1 MRQQGKNVMHSVKI
15 DKVKLLAIVKENK
28 AKHISEYNEAVDDY
42 KALAVKIA
50 KHNLEL
56 ANTGDLDKIKDM
68 KSVPT
73 APTSYEA
80 DYTRAARMLELSV
93 DDVIELEDVVFN
105 QLVLDEWAWKRSFT
119 TSSMLYK
126 SSF

>member
-1 MRQQGKNVMHSVKI
+1 MHSVKI
-15 DKVKLLAIVKENK
+15 NKLELLKIVLENK
-28 AKHISEYNEAVDDY
+28 TKHVSEFNEAVEDY
-42 KALAVKIA
+42 KTLAVKIA

-56 ANTGDLDKIKDM
+56 ANTGDLDKIKDI
-68 KSVPT
+68 KSVPS

-80 DYTRAARMLELSV
+80 DYNRAARMLELSV

>member
-1 MRQQGKNVMHSVKI
+1 MNSVKI
-15 DKVKLLAIVKENK
+15 NKLELLKIVLENK
-28 AKHISEYNEAVDDY
+28 TKHISEFNEAVEDY

-56 ANTGDLDKIKDM
+56 ANTGNLDKIKDI

-80 DYTRAARMLELSV
+80 DYNRAARMLELSV
-93 DDVIELEDVVFN
+93 DDVIELEDIIFN
-105 QLVLDEWAWKRSFT
+105 QLVLDEWAWKRAFA
-119 TSSMLYK
+119 TSNTIYK

>member
-1 MRQQGKNVMHSVKI
+1 MHSVKI
-15 DKVKLLAIVKENK
+15 NKLELLRIIRENK
-28 AKHISEYNEAVDDY
+28 AKHVSEFNEAVEDY

-50 KHNLEL
+50 KHNLEIT
-56 ANTGDLDKIKDM
+56 NTGNLDKIKYI
-68 KSVPT
+68 KIFPT

-80 DYTRAARMLELSV
+80 DYNRAARMLELSV

>member
-15 DKVKLLAIVKENK
+15 NKLELLKIVLENK
-28 AKHISEYNEAVDDY
+28 TKHVSEFNEAVEDY
-42 KALAVKIA
+42 KTLAVKIA

-56 ANTGDLDKIKDM
+56 ANTGDLDKIKDI
-68 KSVPT
+68 KSVPS

-80 DYTRAARMLELSV
+80 DYNRAARMLELSV

>member
-15 DKVKLLAIVKENK
+15 NKLELLKIVLENK
-28 AKHISEYNEAVDDY
+28 TKHVSEFNEAVEDY
-42 KALAVKIA
+42 KTLAVKIA

-68 KSVPT
+68 KSVPS

-80 DYTRAARMLELSV
+80 DYNRAARMLELSV

-105 QLVLDEWAWKRSFT
+105 QLVLDEWAWKRSFA

>member
-1 MRQQGKNVMHSVKI
+1 MKQQGKNVMHSVKI
-15 DKVKLLAIVKENK
+15 NKLELLRIIRENK
-28 AKHISEYNEAVDDY
+28 AKHVSEFNEAVEDY

-80 DYTRAARMLELSV
+80 DYNRAARMLELSV

>member
-1 MRQQGKNVMHSVKI
+1 MHSVKI
-15 DKVKLLAIVKENK
+15 NKLELLTIVRENK
-28 AKHISEYNEAVDDY
+28 AKHVSEFNEAVEDY
-42 KALAVKIA
+42 RALAVKIA

-68 KSVPT
+68 KSIPT

-80 DYTRAARMLELSV
+80 DYNRAARMLELSV